1 MSTRPGKRRY
11 QSPGRAESAAATRDA
26 VLAAAKGLFARRG
39 IDAVTIAEIAKRA
52 GVSVSTV
59 YGLFESKEGLLRAWM
74 ETILFGDRYRKA
86 AAELDAIADPTQQ
99 IAKTATI
106 ARAIYDSEW
115 AELGLLRG
123 AASFSRALRK
133 LEHGLET
140 MRYELQEARVTRL
153 YAASK
158 AKKGLSLEKARR
170 LLWMYTSRDLY
181 RLLVQEG
188 GWSSADYEK
197 WLADTLVATLV
208 R

>member
-1 MSTRPGKRRY
+1 
-11 QSPGRAESAAATRDA
+11 
-26 VLAAAKGLFARRG
+26 
-39 IDAVTIAEIAKRA
+39 VTIAEIAKRA